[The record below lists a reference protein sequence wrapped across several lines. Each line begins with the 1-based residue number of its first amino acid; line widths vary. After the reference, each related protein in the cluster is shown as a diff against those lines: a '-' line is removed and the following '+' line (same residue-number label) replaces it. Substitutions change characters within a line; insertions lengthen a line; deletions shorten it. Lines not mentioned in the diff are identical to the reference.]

1 MFCDALTKVRFTH
14 AGFKLADH
22 PAGGQDGRQDQ
33 VRWGHLPY
41 DQPPAAGLS
50 TSASGNY
57 W

>member
-1 MFCDALTKVRFTH
+1 MARFTQ
-14 AGFKLADH
+14 AGFRLAGH

-41 DQPPAAGLS
+41 DEPPAAAAS